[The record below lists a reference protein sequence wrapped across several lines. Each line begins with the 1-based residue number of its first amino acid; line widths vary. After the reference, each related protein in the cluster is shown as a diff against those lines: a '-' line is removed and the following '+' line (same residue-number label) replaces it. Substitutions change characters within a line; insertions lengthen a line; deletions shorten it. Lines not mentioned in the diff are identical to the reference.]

1 MSSRGSLPWFLAV
14 ALLLGLVG
22 FVLVRSLPTAVYTT
36 AADDSY
42 YLHYARTVAEQG
54 VWAFPGLYE
63 WRNGVEARWIHPP
76 PSRLGY
82 VVPAALWLK
91 AFGASAVS
99 LSTFSIAAHVLTT
112 FVAFLL
118 GRRRRGDAFGV
129 AFALL
134 VGFAPLLLGLGR
146 LALMDS
152 YTTLC
157 SFACVWAFLEW
168 LEAPRSNARTV
179 LFAASLGWLVL
190 TKELAVLVVA
200 PFAVSLVL
208 ERALFRRDVPWARV
222 ALAFVIPGAIV
233 PLLLVGSAG
242 GVAPLVETAR
252 TIVESPRT
260 NQYTLAYCAGPW
272 YRYLVD
278 FMLLAP
284 LPTLLGLAGVVH
296 ALMQAREGRGDRF
309 LVHLAALFVVTLLA
323 NAFVMKN
330 ARYATL
336 LELPLRALAVAMVAA
351 FVPATRRNAWMLGVV
366 VVLAFL
372 DWRSFVLFWETKR
385 GYDPVSAFLLGVR
398 GFLPTAGQ

>member
-1 MSSRGSLPWFLAV
+1 MTSRSSLPWFV
-14 ALLLGLVG
+14 AAGLLLALVG
-22 FVLVRSLPTAVYTT
+22 FVLVRSLPTAVYTA

-42 YLHYARTVAEQG
+42 YLHYAKTIADQG
-54 VWAFPGLYE
+54 VSAFPGLYE

-82 VVPAALWLK
+82 VVPTAVWSNVY
-91 AFGASAVS
+91 GANAVS

-112 FVAFLL
+112 FVAFLF
-118 GRRRRGDAFGV
+118 GRRRRGDAFGL
-129 AFALL
+129 AFAAL

-152 YTTLC
+152 FTTLC
-157 SFACVWAFLEW
+157 SFACVWAFFEW
-168 LEAPRSNARTV
+168 IEAPRSNVRTV

-208 ERALFRRDVPWARV
+208 ERALFRRDVPWSRV
-222 ALAFVIPGAIV
+222 VLAFAIPGSIV
-233 PLLLVGSAG
+233 PLLLVWSAG

-278 FMLLAP
+278 FMLLSP
-284 LPTLLGLAGVVH
+284 VPTLLGLAGVVH
-296 ALMQAREGRGDRF
+296 ALLQAREGRGDRF
-309 LVHLAALFVVTLLA
+309 LVHLAVLFAVTLLA

-336 LELPLRALAVAMVAA
+336 LELPLRALAVALVTAL
-351 FVPATRRNAWMLGVV
+351 VPATRRNAWLLAVV
-366 VVLAFL
+366 AVLAFV